1 MTLDRNQVRRLV
13 IQTIREALDENED
26 AEIEDDTD
34 PIRHLGL
41 NSEDGVDF
49 ACGISAKLDYDIPDA
64 INPFVIDK
72 PKRPRRVGE
81 ITDLLCELLKQKG
94 EEPNV

>member
-1 MTLDRNQVRRLV
+1 MKASRTEVRELV
-13 IQTIREALDENED
+13 IQTIQEALDKNNHSKID
-26 AEIEDDTD
+26 DDTD

-41 NSEDGVDF
+41 DSDDGVDF
-49 ACGISAKLDYDIPDA
+49 ACGISAKLDYDIPED

-72 PKRPRRVGE
+72 LRRPRRVGE
-81 ITDLLCELLKQKG
+81 ITDLLCELLEQKG